1 MESLLSRA
9 MMLRASSSTRC
20 SGTARQHRA
29 KNNSIT
35 TTTTT
40 AIARTS
46 SFSTSSS
53 QSFVSGWGDD
63 GKRNRFRQNRRRKEE
78 RARDNTTRGMSG
90 GGGFLEDALERVK
103 QKSAEI
109 EEAVQ
114 SVVSSSS
121 SLFKKKESA
130 AHVEDM
136 KAALL
141 RKIETVER
149 GANASEEDKEEID
162 VLAQRV
168 ENTQKR
174 KNALETE
181 YINGK
186 WELMYTTS
194 ASILGLTKPK
204 LFRPSGPIYQTI
216 DAKNLRAFNSES
228 APFYNQ
234 VSAELTPTS
243 KSSVDV
249 QFKKFGLF
257 NGLIKINAPES
268 AKGKLDT
275 TFVDEDLRISRGDK
289 GNLFVLLMRDRSA
302 TLDEEY

>member
-1 MESLLSRA
+1 MESLSRA

-29 KNNSIT
+29 KSNNNT

-40 AIARTS
+40 TTTIARASS

-53 QSFVSGWGDD
+53 LFVSGSED
-63 GKRNRFRQNRRRKEE
+63 GKKNRFRHRRRKEE
-78 RARDNTTRGMSG
+78 RARDNTTKGMSG

-130 AHVEDM
+130 VNVEDM
-136 KAALL
+136 KADLL

-162 VLAQRV
+162 ALAQRV

-194 ASILGLTKPK
+194 ASILGLTKMK
-204 LFRPSGPIYQTI
+204 LLRPSGPIYQTI

>member
-1 MESLLSRA
+1 
-9 MMLRASSSTRC
+9 
-20 SGTARQHRA
+20 
-29 KNNSIT
+29 
-35 TTTTT
+35 
-40 AIARTS
+40 
-46 SFSTSSS
+46 
-53 QSFVSGWGDD
+53 
-63 GKRNRFRQNRRRKEE
+63 
-78 RARDNTTRGMSG
+78 
-90 GGGFLEDALERVK
+90 VK

-130 AHVEDM
+130 VNVEDM
-136 KAALL
+136 KADLL

-162 VLAQRV
+162 ALAQRV

-194 ASILGLTKPK
+194 ASILGLTKMK
-204 LFRPSGPIYQTI
+204 LLRPSGPIYQTI

>member
-1 MESLLSRA
+1 MESLSRA

-29 KNNSIT
+29 KSNNT

-40 AIARTS
+40 IARASS

-53 QSFVSGWGDD
+53 LFVSGSED
-63 GKRNRFRQNRRRKEE
+63 GKKNRFRHRRRKEE

-130 AHVEDM
+130 ANVEDM
-136 KAALL
+136 KADLL

-162 VLAQRV
+162 ALAQRV

-204 LFRPSGPIYQTI
+204 LLRPSGPIYQTI

>member
-1 MESLLSRA
+1 MESLSRA

-29 KNNSIT
+29 NNNNNNNT

-40 AIARTS
+40 IRRAS
-46 SFSTSSS
+46 SFSRSSS
-53 QSFVSGWGDD
+53 LFVGE
-63 GKRNRFRQNRRRKEE
+63 KNRFRHRRRKEE
-78 RARDNTTRGMSG
+78 RARDNTTTVVVARMSG

-130 AHVEDM
+130 AKNVEDM
-136 KAALL
+136 KADLL

-162 VLAQRV
+162 ALAQRV

-194 ASILGLTKPK
+194 SSILGLTKPK
-204 LFRPSGPIYQTI
+204 LLRPSGPIYQTI

>member
-1 MESLLSRA
+1 M
-9 MMLRASSSTRC
+9 
-20 SGTARQHRA
+20 
-29 KNNSIT
+29 
-35 TTTTT
+35 
-40 AIARTS
+40 
-46 SFSTSSS
+46 
-53 QSFVSGWGDD
+53 
-63 GKRNRFRQNRRRKEE
+63 
-78 RARDNTTRGMSG
+78 
-90 GGGFLEDALERVK
+90 K

-121 SLFKKKESA
+121 SLFKNKESA
-130 AHVEDM
+130 ANVEDM

-149 GANASEEDKEEID
+149 GANASKEDKEEID

-249 QFKKFGLF
+249 QFKKFGLL

>member
-1 MESLLSRA
+1 MESLSRA

-29 KNNSIT
+29 KSNNT

-40 AIARTS
+40 IARASS

-53 QSFVSGWGDD
+53 LFVSGSED
-63 GKRNRFRQNRRRKEE
+63 GKKNRFRHRRRKEE

-130 AHVEDM
+130 VNVEDM
-136 KAALL
+136 KADLL

-162 VLAQRV
+162 ALAQRV

-194 ASILGLTKPK
+194 ASILSLTKPK
-204 LFRPSGPIYQTI
+204 LLRPSGPIYQTI

>member
-1 MESLLSRA
+1 MESLSRA

-29 KNNSIT
+29 KSNNT
-35 TTTTT
+35 TTTT
-40 AIARTS
+40 IARASS

-53 QSFVSGWGDD
+53 LFVSGSED
-63 GKRNRFRQNRRRKEE
+63 GKKNRFRHRRRKEE

-130 AHVEDM
+130 ANVEDM
-136 KAALL
+136 KADLL

-162 VLAQRV
+162 ALAQRV

-204 LFRPSGPIYQTI
+204 LLRPSGPIYQTI

>member
-1 MESLLSRA
+1 MESLSRA

-29 KNNSIT
+29 KSNNT
-35 TTTTT
+35 TTTT
-40 AIARTS
+40 IARASS

-53 QSFVSGWGDD
+53 LFVSGSED
-63 GKRNRFRQNRRRKEE
+63 GKKNRFRHRRRKEE

-130 AHVEDM
+130 ANDVEDM
-136 KAALL
+136 KADLL

-162 VLAQRV
+162 ALVQRV

-204 LFRPSGPIYQTI
+204 LLRPSGPIYQTI

>member
-1 MESLLSRA
+1 MESLSRA

-35 TTTTT
+35 TTTT
-40 AIARTS
+40 IARAS

-53 QSFVSGWGDD
+53 QSFVSGGDD
-63 GKRNRFRQNRRRKEE
+63 GKKNRFRHRRRKEE

-130 AHVEDM
+130 ANVEDM

-168 ENTQKR
+168 EKTQKR

-289 GNLFVLLMRDRSA
+289 GNLFVLRMRDRSA

>member
-1 MESLLSRA
+1 MESLSRA

-29 KNNSIT
+29 KSNNT
-35 TTTTT
+35 TTTT
-40 AIARTS
+40 IARASS

-53 QSFVSGWGDD
+53 LFVSGSED
-63 GKRNRFRQNRRRKEE
+63 GKKNRFRHRRRKEE
-78 RARDNTTRGMSG
+78 RARDNTTKGMSG

-130 AHVEDM
+130 VNVEDM
-136 KAALL
+136 KADLL

-162 VLAQRV
+162 ALAQRV

>member
-1 MESLLSRA
+1 MESLSRA

-29 KNNSIT
+29 NNNNNNT

-40 AIARTS
+40 IGRAS
-46 SFSTSSS
+46 SFSRSSS
-53 QSFVSGWGDD
+53 LFVGE
-63 GKRNRFRQNRRRKEE
+63 KNRFRHRRRKEE
-78 RARDNTTRGMSG
+78 RARDNTTTVVVARMSG
-90 GGGFLEDALERVK
+90 GGGFLENALERVK

-121 SLFKKKESA
+121 SLFKNKESA
-130 AHVEDM
+130 ANVEDM